1 MLIQHSFMLSLTS
14 SSVCIGISRYQSG
27 WSVELPPGRWWRSGR
42 AQTRSGGCPQDRH
55 TQRSSR
61 CCSRRMGW
69 GRGHSGIHRCPHH
82 STDRSSP
89 PRTDTC
95 SRSQNCECDVCLG
108 MDSFHSL
115 LMFTKYIYMKH
126 NLHILLHA
134 CVCSHMHVLLH
145 YFILLNLVE
154 WLQDQEVSKTIIQLK
169 LVCMIDFEEII
180 TRNREKDGAL

>member
-27 WSVELPPGRWWRSGR
+27 WSVELRPGRWWRSGR
-42 AQTRSGGCPQDRH
+42 AQTRSGGCRQDRH

-126 NLHILLHA
+126 KDTIYTYY
-134 CVCSHMHVLLH
+134 CMHV
-145 YFILLNLVE
+145 YAVICRYCY
-154 WLQDQEVSKTIIQLK
+154 IIYY
-169 LVCMIDFEEII
+169 
-180 TRNREKDGAL
+180 